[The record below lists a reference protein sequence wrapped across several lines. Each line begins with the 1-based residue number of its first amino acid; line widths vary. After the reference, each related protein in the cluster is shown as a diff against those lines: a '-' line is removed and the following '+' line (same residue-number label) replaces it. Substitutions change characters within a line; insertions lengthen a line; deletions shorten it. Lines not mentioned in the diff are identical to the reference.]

1 VGFLRGRW
9 GRYQRTALTIALTA
23 AAVAA
28 PLQVVIGD
36 WAARVVAQ
44 EQPVKLAAL
53 EGLGQTTT
61 GAPEHLLGWYDG
73 QKVVY
78 GIKIPRLLS
87 LLAYHDPNA
96 RVEGLNAVPAAD
108 QPPVNVVRYSF
119 QIMVGIGTLLAL
131 LSLVYLY
138 VRFRRKRLPTSRWFY
153 RAVVLAGPLSVVAL
167 IAGWVTT
174 EVGRQPW
181 IVYGVMRTS
190 QAVTAARGIPI
201 GYGVLV
207 ALYGGLVVVVVWL
220 LRRLGRAPLESAE
233 GRSPGS
239 GGGRAR

>member
-96 RVEGLNAVPAAD
+96 RSKASTPCR
-108 QPPVNVVRYSF
+108 PW
-119 QIMVGIGTLLAL
+119 
-131 LSLVYLY
+131 
-138 VRFRRKRLPTSRWFY
+138 TSR
-153 RAVVLAGPLSVVAL
+153 R
-167 IAGWVTT
+167 
-174 EVGRQPW
+174 
-181 IVYGVMRTS
+181 
-190 QAVTAARGIPI
+190 
-201 GYGVLV
+201 
-207 ALYGGLVVVVVWL
+207 
-220 LRRLGRAPLESAE
+220 
-233 GRSPGS
+233 
-239 GGGRAR
+239 